1 MAIFVAVTHLRMI
14 VPGSWLQPPALAVYS
29 RDLQKHTRDNKL
41 FYLGTTVYSVA
52 VFHFQVIVQSRLL

>member
-52 VFHFQVIVQSRLL
+52 VFH